1 MNKPSFYDIFDS
13 PAGTLYL
20 IFSGKSLVRI
30 SFKKPSQTAF
40 KRNSASRAF
49 IRELQDYFK
58 GTNKVFKQKV
68 KLIEGTDFEKKVWEC
83 LKDIPFGET
92 RTYKWIAEKIGN
104 PSATR
109 AVGQALSK
117 NPIPIVLPCHRII
130 GSDGSI
136 GGYSS
141 GLNIKRKLLD
151 IEYYSSIKTA
161 AH

>member
-1 MNKPSFYDIFDS
+1 MKSSLHYDIFES
-13 PAGTLYL
+13 PVGALYL
-20 IFSGKSLVRI
+20 IFSGKTLLEI
-30 SFKKPSQTAF
+30 SYKKPSQTAF

-130 GSDGSI
+130 ESDGSL

-141 GLNIKRKLLD
+141 GKRIKVRLLEM
-151 IEYYSSIKTA
+151 EYYSKIDTGNS
-161 AH
+161 